1 MDKVIFNNNLGV
13 LSESF
18 FCLSDQG
25 VIRTFSYD
33 QFRKVQLHKFRDNT
47 ANVLIL
53 LISVVTLL
61 CAYMVHA
68 QPIIIIGIALF
79 FGLFFTFNLLLN
91 KKYVYKIQL
100 ITTNYQP
107 INVKVRYEWRE
118 DAKLLVKKV
127 KSRLQTEDTYLKA
140 V

>member
-1 MDKVIFNNNLGV
+1 MDKVIYNNNLGV

-33 QFRKVQLHKFRDNT
+33 QLRKVQLHKFRDNT
-47 ANVLIL
+47 ANVLIF
-53 LISVVTLL
+53 LISTVTLL
-61 CAYMVHA
+61 CSFMVHA
-68 QPIIIIGIALF
+68 QPIVIIGIALF
-79 FGLFFTFNLLLN
+79 FGLFLTLNLILN

-100 ITTNYQP
+100 LTINYQP
-107 INVKVRYEWRE
+107 INVKVHYERRE
-118 DAKLLVKKV
+118 DAKLLVKKI
-127 KSRLQTEDTYLKA
+127 KARLQPEESYLKA